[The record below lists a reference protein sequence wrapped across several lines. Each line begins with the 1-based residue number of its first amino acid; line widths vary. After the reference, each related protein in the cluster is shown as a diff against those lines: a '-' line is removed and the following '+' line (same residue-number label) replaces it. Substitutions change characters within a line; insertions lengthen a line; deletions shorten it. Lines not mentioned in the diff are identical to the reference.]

1 MCCLLLGWNQALP
14 EKSSARNYIDRHI
27 ESVAGERQ
35 LSLVPEAD
43 RNVLIRRLSFDLTG
57 LPPDPEWY
65 RYPAGPNGTIES
77 LVDALIASP
86 HFGERLAS
94 MWLNVAR
101 YAEDQA
107 HQVGD
112 NVEHFYP
119 NAFRYRQWVVDA
131 FNADLPF
138 DRFVKLQ
145 LAADRYSFARDE
157 DLPALGFLGL
167 GPKYYQRG
175 RLDVMADE
183 WEDQVDTVTRGFL
196 GLTVACARCHD
207 HKYDPISTEDYHA
220 LAGIFASV
228 ELVNVPYEKSKTES
242 EQDKE
247 AKRRNTIHIVRD
259 AKIRNLNVFI
269 RGDVERPGAAVPRR
283 FLSLFYEGTPPPFS
297 EGSGRRELAEAIA
310 SPDNPLTAK
319 VFVNRIWQMLI
330 GKGLVRTASNFGALG
345 EKPSHP
351 ELLEELAARF
361 KAQGWS
367 TKKLVRE
374 IVLSAAYRRS
384 SEPHAAG
391 DDLDPD
397 NRYLWRMNRRRL
409 PVEMWRDSLLSVTGN
424 LDRQGGRSLELND
437 PANRRRTLYGRVSR
451 LKLNPLLA
459 HYDYPDPNI
468 HSGGRTS
475 TTTPLQKLYLLNNP
489 FVAEQAQDFARRL
502 QQETADDL
510 ERIRK
515 AYRYLYFRTPAEEEE
530 RLGLKFLLADQS
542 DSSHWDRYA
551 QTLLISNEAFYL
563 D

>member
-1 MCCLLLGWNQALP
+1 MCCFLLGWNQALP

-65 RYPAGPNGTIES
+65 RYPARPNGTIES
-77 LVDALIASP
+77 LVDTLIASP

-107 HQVGD
+107 HQVGN

-228 ELVNVPYEKSKTES
+228 ELVNVPYEKSKTKS

-247 AKRRNTIHIVRD
+247 AKQQNTIHIVRD

-269 RGDVERPGAAVPRR
+269 RGDVERPGPAIPRR

-330 GKGLVRTASNFGALG
+330 GQGLVRTASNFGALG

-451 LKLNPLLA
+451 LKLNTLLA

-515 AYRYLYFRTPAEEEE
+515 AYRYLYFRMPAEKEE
-530 RLGLKFLLADQS
+530 RLGLEFLLADQS

>member
-1 MCCLLLGWNQALP
+1 MCCFLLGWNQALP

-65 RYPAGPNGTIES
+65 RYPARPNGTIES
-77 LVDALIASP
+77 LVDTLIASP

-107 HQVGD
+107 HQVGN

-228 ELVNVPYEKSKTES
+228 ELVNVPYEKSKTKS

-247 AKRRNTIHIVRD
+247 AKQQNTIHIVRD

-269 RGDVERPGAAVPRR
+269 RGDVERPGPAIPRR

-330 GKGLVRTASNFGALG
+330 GQGLVRTASNFGALG
-345 EKPSHP
+345 EIPSHP

-451 LKLNPLLA
+451 LKLNTLLA

-515 AYRYLYFRTPAEEEE
+515 AYRYLYFRMPAEEEE
-530 RLGLKFLLADQS
+530 RLGLEFLLADQS